1 MKKRLLKSLYIPLI
15 ICLVIFLFP
24 SCKKTSNNISSSL
37 VGAQNNTSNPLLVVP
52 TPPGSDNQEA
62 LSNDTTSES
71 NIVVEEKSKDSST
84 STVVEDT
91 KKVETATLA
100 TSTPETPI
108 FTSDDTLDEVDSHVS
123 SSSLYS
129 YVIAYDDIIVS
140 FDSYD
145 DYMRVELPS
154 NVNDEDI
161 SSILTLLSQSFDYK
175 KENNTLFLFYD
186 KTNIETIKSYILDI
200 EKGILSYIASLNK
213 EESTTAD
220 NANAA
225 SSSSLSFNVKAF
237 DDVTLFITLSNEGLV
252 VSPNRVLLD
261 TEREALVALL
271 LDNIKGSKNI
281 TYDNE
286 NNALI
291 LSFDSI
297 SDEMLLEEYT
307 SLLSLLGGYTI
318 EEETLVVEPVTIPSG
333 GETTVKATNLTVKIE
348 SKSRH
353 SFLVGV
359 NPSLYYDIK
368 HNIFRTSITSRFAFS
383 LFDSYSFG
391 INCGYDFSS
400 YILLSPYVSVD
411 VYDSIYLK
419 IGAGYKFDISND
431 KKYSSFLCE
440 LSIGY
445 KKEIVSNLFFYGE
458 GGIMYAPHSYSK
470 LTPSVLLGISYKFN
484 F

>member
-1 MKKRLLKSLYIPLI
+1 MKKRLSKSLYIALV

-24 SCKKTSNNISSSL
+24 SCKKTSKNISSSL
-37 VGAQNNTSNPLLVVP
+37 VGSQNNASNPLLVVP
-52 TPPGSDNQEA
+52 APLESGDRKVE
-62 LSNDTTSES
+62 LSNNTTSNS
-71 NIVVEEKSKDSST
+71 DVVTEEKSKESST
-84 STVVEDT
+84 STVVEAT
-91 KKVETATLA
+91 KKVETETLA
-100 TSTPETPI
+100 TSTPDTPI
-108 FTSDDTLDEVDSHVS
+108 FTSEDNLDEVDSNIS
-123 SSSLYS
+123 SPLYS
-129 YVIAYDDIIVS
+129 YVINYGDIIVPLDAY
-140 FDSYD
+140 DSY
-145 DYMRVELPS
+145 MSVEIPS
-154 NVNDEDI
+154 YVSDEDI
-161 SSILTLLSQSFDYK
+161 AAILTLLSQSFDYK
-175 KENNTLFLFYD
+175 KEKNTLFLYYD

-200 EKGILSYIASLNK
+200 EKGILSYIASFNN
-213 EESTTAD
+213 EESTTTTATT
-220 NANAA
+220 
-225 SSSSLSFNVKAF
+225 SSSLSFNVKAF
-237 DDVTLFITLSNEGLV
+237 DRVTLYITLSNEELL
-252 VSPNRVLLD
+252 VSPSRVLLD

-307 SLLSLLGGYTI
+307 SLLSLLEGYTT
-318 EEETLVVEPVTIPSG
+318 EEGEAQGSERVYLPSG
-333 GETTVKATNLTVKIE
+333 DETTVKETNITVKNE
-348 SKSRH
+348 AKSRH
-353 SFLVGV
+353 SFSVGV

-368 HNIFRTSITSRFAFS
+368 HNILRTSLTSRFAFS

-391 INCGYDFSS
+391 INFGYDFSS
-400 YILLSPYVSVD
+400 YIILSPYVSVD
-411 VYDSIYLK
+411 VYDNIYLK

-431 KKYSSFLCE
+431 KKYSSFLCD

-470 LTPSVLLGISYKFN
+470 LAPTVLLGISYKFN